1 MSRELHEK
9 TDKLFTKLFFTVS
22 DTLNGRGLL
31 VPKRDTD
38 SAQLRKAFYEKLI
51 NNDTFKQLVLKDAR
65 LIPSR
70 EAIDRLR
77 RFFFDDKT
85 KDANETE
92 YGNYGNSNLA
102 TGIIR
107 TILVYWY
114 MPDMGATELE
124 EELWRIIYE
133 ILVSLS
139 KKSDPYDDFGD
150 KKPITEKRGPRLGK
164 GLRGLDMHPRKQWL
178 AKFGEGGEYV
188 PGSDP
193 WENIDVALATAPPS
207 YSQFGR
213 ITPQP
218 YAAIDAVAPGDAE
231 DDDLMTNYV
240 APPRRAP
247 DSGGRRRKSR
257 KSRKPRKSSNKKRKQ
272 RKTKRR
278 RQ

>member
-9 TDKLFTKLFFTVS
+9 TDKLFTKLFFTES
-22 DTLNGRGLL
+22 NDEYRGRGI
-31 VPKRDTD
+31 VPKRDPD

-51 NNDTFKQLVLKDAR
+51 NNDTFKKLVLKDER

-77 RFFFDDKT
+77 EYFFDNNK
-85 KDANETE
+85 KDTTQLE
-92 YGNYGNSNLA
+92 YGNSNIE

-107 TILVYWY
+107 TIGVYWY
-114 MPDMGATELE
+114 MPGMSATELE

-139 KKSDPYDDFGD
+139 KRSDPYDDYGY
-150 KKPITEKRGPRLGK
+150 KKPITETRGPRLGK
-164 GLRGLDMHPRKQWL
+164 GLRGLDMHPRKKWL
-178 AKFGEGGEYV
+178 ATFGTPKDDGR
-188 PGSDP
+188 PRINP
-193 WENIDVALATAPPS
+193 WENSALARATAPPS

-218 YAAIDAVAPGDAE
+218 YAAMDAVAPGDAE
-231 DDDLMTNYV
+231 DEDFMTNYV
-240 APPRRAP
+240 APRRRAP

-257 KSRKPRKSSNKKRKQ
+257 KSRKSSNKKRKQ

>member
-9 TDKLFTKLFFTVS
+9 TDKLFTKLFFTES
-22 DTLNGRGLL
+22 NDEYRGRGI

-51 NNDTFKQLVLKDAR
+51 NNDTFKQLVLKDER
-65 LIPSR
+65 LVPSR
-70 EAIDRLR
+70 EAIDSLR
-77 RFFFDDKT
+77 KNFFDNNK
-85 KDANETE
+85 KDTTQLE
-92 YGNYGNSNLA
+92 YGNSNIE

-114 MPDMGATELE
+114 MPGMSATQLN

-139 KKSDPYDDFGD
+139 KKSDPYDNFGD
-150 KKPITEKRGPRLGK
+150 KRLETQTRGPRLGK

-178 AKFGEGGEYV
+178 AKFGTPNDDGGFRIN
-188 PGSDP
+188 P
-193 WENIDVALATAPPS
+193 WEDSALARATAPPS

-218 YAAIDAVAPGDAE
+218 YAAMDAVAPSDAE

-257 KSRKPRKSSNKKRKQ
+257 KSRKSSNKKRKQ